1 MGSARSCVNGKP
13 KTLQTYG
20 MEGMMGLKSSQA
32 HIHERRGGRAH
43 KHVWKLQKRRFSK
56 NKIIENNRKDYRN
69 SDYRDT
75 VVSLPTLPHQAWNPL
90 NIKHES
96 GSEKNNAVFLV
107 FAFPFFNFFLFSFE
121 RERERLLCSLLD
133 FTKKKKV
140 LHSYNQWAILLNHE
154 TGGCQ
159 SI

>member
-13 KTLQTYG
+13 KTLQNYG

-107 FAFPFFNFFLFSFE
+107 FAFPFFNFFWFLFSLE
-121 RERERLLCSLLD
+121 RDCSVLFLT
-133 FTKKKKV
+133 FHNLV
-140 LHSYNQWAILLNHE
+140 LHSYYQWAILLNHE